1 MKNFPILKKIMVLM
15 EASKSKANGLV
26 FQISVR
32 IWRSSNMFIG
42 CQSWKVH
49 RKTTAILLSLRAL
62 PIKVVRWDS
71 IIVMTTSKEV
81 VNPTQETKPRWQDKV
96 VQKHKIWKNNLSS
109 FFGPSYLI
117 EEEREFVEQ
126 ASLFFILY
134 IFFGLRFHVRY
145 LFCLIDVYCTPLG
158 IFLNWYKLLKH

>member
-1 MKNFPILKKIMVLM
+1 MWCFWKERYARKQSLQQHWNGWKFFLFLG
-15 EASKSKANGLV
+15 KSWSLWKLQSLRKANGLM
-26 FQISVR
+26 FHFSVR
-32 IWRSSNMFIG
+32 IWRSSNMFMG

-49 RKTTAILLSLRAL
+49 RKITTILLSLRVL
-62 PIKVVRWDS
+62 PIKVMRWDS

-134 IFFGLRFHVRY
+134 IFFW
-145 LFCLIDVYCTPLG
+145 T
-158 IFLNWYKLLKH
+158 